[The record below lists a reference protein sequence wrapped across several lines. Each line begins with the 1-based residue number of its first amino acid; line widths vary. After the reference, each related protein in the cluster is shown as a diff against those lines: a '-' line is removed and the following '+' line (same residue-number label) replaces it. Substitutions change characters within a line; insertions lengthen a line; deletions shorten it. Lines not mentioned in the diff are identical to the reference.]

1 MRVVFQPHRYSRT
14 KAFAAQFAE
23 ELSQADELHLLPT
36 YGAFE
41 TFDPSGEAES
51 LTGYLPPR
59 LRDSTM
65 IFKHFYDLKN
75 VLIGK
80 SESITRSNYFLGAG
94 SLTKWAH
101 AYSTG
106 KTRME

>member
-14 KAFAAQFAE
+14 KVFADQFAE
-23 ELSQADELHLLPT
+23 ELSLADELHLLPT

-59 LRDSTM
+59 LRDSTT
-65 IFKHFYDLKN
+65 IFKDFYDLKT
-75 VLIGK
+75 VLNPKANQSPDQI
-80 SESITRSNYFLGAG
+80 IFLGAG
-94 SLTKWAH
+94 DLTK
-101 AYSTG
+101 SLVG
-106 KTRME
+106 